1 MALEIERR
9 FLVRK
14 DVRHLCRNG
23 VRMVQGYLPSDGV
36 STVRVRIAEDRATL
50 TIKSLKRGACRDEV
64 EHPLDLDFAHQLL
77 LHGCEGRV
85 IEKTRYRHC
94 QDGLCWEID
103 FFDGEN
109 SGLVIA
115 EVELDTPDQTVPL
128 PDWIGAE
135 VTTLRAYGNSALSRA
150 PIRRWSAAAA

>member
-14 DVRHLCRNG
+14 DVRHLCRDG
-23 VRMVQGYLPSDGV
+23 VRILQGYLPSDGA

-64 EHPLDLDFAHQLL
+64 EHPLALDFACQLL

-103 FFDGEN
+103 VFHGDN
-109 SGLVIA
+109 AGLVIA
-115 EVELDTPDQTVPL
+115 EVELDTPDQMVPL

>member
-14 DVRHLCRNG
+14 DIRHLYRDG
-23 VRMVQGYLPSDGV
+23 VRILQGYLPNDGSD
-36 STVRVRIAEDRATL
+36 TVRVRIAAGRATL
-50 TIKSLKRGACRDEV
+50 TIKTRKQGASREEV
-64 EHPLDLDFAHQLL
+64 EHPLSIDVAQTLL
-77 LHGCEGRV
+77 RHVCAGRV

-103 FFDGEN
+103 VFHGAN
-109 SGLVIA
+109 AGLVIA
-115 EVELDTPDQTVPL
+115 EVELDDPDQTVPL

-150 PIRRWSAAAA
+150 PIRGWSAAA